1 MGKGTAWR
9 LWTLRCN
16 NLGGFGPHPFP
27 GFGSHRDPFP
37 LETFHQFDLQPL
49 LFQALQVLP
58 DEAPDVITW
67 RAKVRSTAARDRK
80 LLKVFR
86 KRDGHG
92 TGNAGHSVSKSKK
105 Y

>member
-9 LWTLRCN
+9 LSTLRLN
-16 NLGGFGPHPFP
+16 NLGSFGPHPFP
-27 GFGSHRDPFP
+27 GFGSHRDPFA

-58 DEAPDVITW
+58 DEAPNVITW
-67 RAKVRSTAARDRK
+67 RAKVRSTATLFDELFQVFWKRDR
-80 LLKVFR
+80 
-86 KRDGHG
+86 HG
-92 TGNAGHSVSKSKK
+92 ACLARHKGKNI